1 MADQENFFTANISPR
16 NSEPNEQTMTIQQE
30 RDAEGSVDSDALP
43 SRRDGWQ
50 PKDFEESQNIYSKI
64 FVKKEYTLP
73 GMVCEE

>member
-1 MADQENFFTANISPR
+1 
-16 NSEPNEQTMTIQQE
+16 MTIQQE